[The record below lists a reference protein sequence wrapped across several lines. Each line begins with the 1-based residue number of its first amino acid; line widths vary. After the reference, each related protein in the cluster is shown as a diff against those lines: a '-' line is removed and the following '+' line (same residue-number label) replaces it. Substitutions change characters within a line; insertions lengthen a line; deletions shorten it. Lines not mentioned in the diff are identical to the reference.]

1 MVHQPAALP
10 PDDDRRVA
18 ALTELAI
25 LDTPD
30 ERAFDDV
37 VALAAALCSA
47 PIALVSLVD
56 RERQWFKACIGLDVR
71 ETHRDFAFCAHA
83 ILTPDDVLVVN
94 DTSLDARFSQSPLV
108 LGPPHIR
115 FYAGAPIVTLR
126 GEALGTV
133 CVIDTVAR
141 TIDAQQVAALQAL
154 ARQTASLIELRE
166 FVRERDDENRQLKAR
181 VVSALGD
188 DDQTYRGFRHGQRVA
203 AVGHVTSGITHDFNN
218 LLQALHAGFE
228 LIRRKA
234 DNADQVRRL
243 AQGGLKTVTRGSDL
257 IAQLL
262 TLSRDEAPAVA
273 PVRVTPHLDSMRE
286 FLASAIGPAVD
297 LHFDLAAPAATVVCD
312 RTQFEAAVLNIIVNA
327 RDAMNNQGRI
337 DIATRVVE
345 LDGDDELAPG
355 TYVELSIADTGP
367 GMAPQVASRVF
378 EPFYTTKDNGK
389 GTGLGLAQVQGF
401 ARKSDGAAR
410 IDSTLGVGTTVRL
423 YLKTAPEALEGAAD
437 NRVAPPP
444 NAQDADAAPSAPV
457 AIKIL
462 LVDDDEHV
470 RNNLCELLVDG
481 GYAVHGVESGF
492 EALRAIEHNIP
503 DVVISDVALKGFS
516 GVTLGRVI
524 DEIRPGL
531 PLIFMTGIADLDAT
545 RASLGQHAV
554 MLKKPLSLE
563 DVRATIERVV
573 AQ

>member
-18 ALTELAI
+18 ALTDLAI
-25 LDTPD
+25 LDTPA
-30 ERAFDDV
+30 EQAFDDV
-37 VALAAALCSA
+37 VTLAASLCNA

-83 ILTPDDVLVVN
+83 ILTPADVLVVE
-94 DTSLDARFSQSPLV
+94 DTSVDPRFSQSPLV

-115 FYAGAPIVTLR
+115 FYAGAPIVTVR

-141 TIDAQQVAALQAL
+141 TIDAQQIAALQAL

-166 FVRERDDENRQLKAR
+166 FLRERDDENRQLKAR

-234 DNADQVRRL
+234 DNPEQVKRL

-273 PVRVTPHLDSMRE
+273 PIRVTPHLDSMRE

-297 LHFDLAAPAATVVCD
+297 LQFDLTAPAATVVCD

-327 RDAMNNQGRI
+327 RDAMNNHGRI
-337 DIATRVVE
+337 AIGTRVIE
-345 LDGDDELAPG
+345 IDGDDELAPG
-355 TYVELSIADTGP
+355 TYMEISIADNGP
-367 GMAPQVASRVF
+367 GMAPQVANRVF

-401 ARKSDGAAR
+401 ARKSEGAAR
-410 IDSTLGVGTTVRL
+410 IDSTLGAGTTVRL
-423 YLKTAPEALEGAAD
+423 FLKTVPTAPDTTTEDRTAYQPDAHASAAL
-437 NRVAPPP
+437 
-444 NAQDADAAPSAPV
+444 SAPA

-470 RNNLCELLVDG
+470 RNNLCELLVDD

-492 EALRAIEHNIP
+492 EALRAIEHNLP

-545 RASLGQHAV
+545 RASLGEHAV

-563 DVRATIERVV
+563 DVRATIERAV
-573 AQ
+573 AR